1 MKAWGKTNI
10 GRTRTENQD
19 SFFLDIMPEADMILC
34 VVCDGMGGAKA
45 GGVASE
51 FASSVFIE
59 NMRSKLRMDMSVEY
73 ISEIISESVAQA
85 NIKVYEKS
93 LSDKAYE
100 GMGTTLVSAVLM
112 GKQVVIG
119 HVGDSRAYLLR
130 PDGITRLTRD
140 HSLVE
145 DMVRMGDITEEEARN
160 HPNKNL
166 LTRAIGTTEEEKCD
180 ITIQEVN
187 DGDFLLL
194 CTDGLSSMVEEQEML
209 DEVYHGG
216 EKQEI
221 CDRLINIANSRG
233 GRDNITVVL
242 IEV

>member
-130 PDGITRLTRD
+130 PGGITRLTRD

-216 EKQEI
+216 EKQDV

>member
-209 DEVYHGG
+209 DEVYHGS